1 MNPQFE
7 DDKPIDPF
15 DFWSGANFKLKI
27 RKVDGYQNYDLA
39 EFDSAGPLFDDD
51 DKLEKLWKS
60 QYSLQE
66 LLEPKNFKSYA
77 DLDARLK
84 RVLGQ
89 TNQSKYK
96 TAEDYT
102 AKSLD
107 EVEDEVFVQSVV
119 EKKTTASFAKAVID
133 DEEDDDMSYFSKL
146 VGDDD

>member
-1 MNPQFE
+1 MLFRS
-7 DDKPIDPF
+7 DL
-15 DFWSGANFKLKI
+15 WTGANFKLKI

-51 DKLEKLWKS
+51 EKLEKIWKS
-60 QYSLQE
+60 QYSLLE

-77 DLDARLK
+77 DLESRLK

-89 TNQSKYK
+89 SNQTKYK

-107 EVEDEVFVQSVV
+107 EAEDEAFVKASV
-119 EKKTTASFAKAVID
+119 EKKTTASFAKSDVPFD
-133 DEEDDDMSYFSKL
+133 VEEDDDMDYFSKL
-146 VGDDD
+146 INED

>member
-1 MNPQFE
+1 MLFRS
-7 DDKPIDPF
+7 DL
-15 DFWSGANFKLKI
+15 WTGANFKLKI

-51 DKLEKLWKS
+51 EKLEKIWKS
-60 QYSLQE
+60 QYSLLE

-77 DLDARLK
+77 DLEARLK

-89 TNQSKYK
+89 SNQTKYK

-107 EVEDEVFVQSVV
+107 EAEDEAFVKASV
-119 EKKTTASFAKAVID
+119 EKKTTASFAKSDVPFD
-133 DEEDDDMSYFSKL
+133 VERSEEHTSELQSH
-146 VGDDD
+146 